1 MSASSSFG
9 GPTVRPS
16 PRGARQG
23 FTLIEIIITLAIL
36 AVVLG
41 IAALNL
47 RGFHDPLHEAAT
59 DLSGL
64 MKQSRAKAMATT
76 SAYRVLVSPSGSPHL
91 IAETAISCDAASSG
105 WAADSALTA
114 DLPAHIT
121 MTVTQGSLPTCFD
134 PRGIASEDVIFELTD
149 AKGRT
154 MSVEVMLGGAV
165 RILS

>member
-1 MSASSSFG
+1 MRESSVLGRRSARRS
-9 GPTVRPS
+9 T
-16 PRGARQG
+16 RGARQG
-23 FTLIEIIITLAIL
+23 FTLIEIIITLAVIGIVL
-36 AVVLG
+36 A

-76 SAYRVLVSPSGSPHL
+76 SAYRVLVSPSGSQHL
-91 IAETAISCDAASSG
+91 ITEAAISCDTASTG
-105 WAADSALTA
+105 WTADSALTT

-134 PRGIASEDVIFELTD
+134 PRGIASEDVIFKLTD
-149 AKGRT
+149 GNGRT